1 MFSKDRFNKFKMEHP
16 SDLRKAVLT
25 TEEYDRLIRKLENKD
40 KTQLKMIIELIIHSG
55 MRVSEFISL
64 QVKDVVF
71 DKGIS
76 QGLAFLKKRKRKGAC
91 NVLIDEVFLPALEEY
106 RDRGR
111 GGGGGRGGGRD
122 RKALSPDDYW
132 FLSSLKKPYT

>member
-1 MFSKDRFNKFKMEHP
+1 MRELETKNK
-16 SDLRKAVLT
+16 
-25 TEEYDRLIRKLENKD
+25 N
-40 KTQLKMIIELIIHSG
+40 QLKMIIELIIHSG

-64 QVKDVVF
+64 KVKDVVF

-106 RDRGR
+106 RDQGRGR
-111 GGGGGRGGGRD
+111 GRD
-122 RKALSPDDYW
+122 RKPLSQDDYW
-132 FLSSLKKPYT
+132 FLSSLNKPYT